1 MPSFKSNFIPKL
13 KLFVQ
18 SESWWILILSF
29 ELTPLPLGQQLL
41 QHARKV
47 ETQH

>member
-1 MPSFKSNFIPKL
+1 MPSFKSNFMLKL

-29 ELTPLPLGQQLL
+29 ELAPLALGQQLL
-41 QHARKV
+41 QRARKV
-47 ETQH
+47 KTQQ